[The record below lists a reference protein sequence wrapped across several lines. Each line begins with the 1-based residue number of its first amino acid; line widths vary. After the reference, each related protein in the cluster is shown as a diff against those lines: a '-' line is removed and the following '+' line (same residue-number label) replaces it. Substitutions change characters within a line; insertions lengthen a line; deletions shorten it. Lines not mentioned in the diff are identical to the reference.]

1 MAHTK
6 SAKKRIR
13 QNERDRLANK
23 AKRTAMKTFT
33 KKVLN
38 AVAAGDLEGAK
49 KFLPLAMKK
58 IDKAAKT
65 HVIHKNTAA
74 RKKSKVNRAVAA
86 LEKKATSA

>member
-33 KKVLN
+33 KKVLA
-38 AVAAGDLEGAK
+38 AVDAGKLEEAK
-49 KFLPLAMKK
+49 RVLPLAMKK

-74 RKKSKVNRAVAA
+74 RKKSKVSRAVAA
-86 LEKKATSA
+86 LEKKQC

>member
-33 KKVLN
+33 KKVLA
-38 AVAAGDLEGAK
+38 AVEAGDLEGAK
-49 KFLPLAMKK
+49 KVLPLAMKK

-74 RKKSKVNRAVAA
+74 RKKSKVCRAVAA
-86 LEKKATSA
+86 LEKKQG

>member
-23 AKRTAMKTFT
+23 AKKSAMKTFT
-33 KKVLN
+33 KKVLA

-49 KFLPLAMKK
+49 KVLPFAMKK

-74 RKKSKVNRAVAA
+74 RKKSKVCRAVAA
-86 LEKKATSA
+86 LEKKQG

>member
-23 AKRTAMKTFT
+23 AKKSAMKTFT
-33 KKVLN
+33 KKVLA
-38 AVAAGDLEGAK
+38 AVSAGDLEGAK
-49 KFLPLAMKK
+49 KVLPLAMKK

-74 RKKSKVNRAVAA
+74 RKKSKVCRAVAA
-86 LEKKATSA
+86 LEKKQA